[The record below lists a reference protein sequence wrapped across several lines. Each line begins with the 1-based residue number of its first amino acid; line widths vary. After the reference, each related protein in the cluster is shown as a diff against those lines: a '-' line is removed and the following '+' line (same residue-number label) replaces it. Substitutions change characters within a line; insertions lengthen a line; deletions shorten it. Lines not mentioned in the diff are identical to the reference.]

1 MSYFNFR
8 EMCTTKEN
16 IDNYPRTMNQVRNIC
31 ALVDMLDDV
40 REEFNAP
47 IVVNSGF
54 RSAEVNER
62 VGGVRTSL
70 HLQGRAADIRP
81 CYGRGLEYNWELQR
95 LYAILY
101 KRRDKLTELIKYD
114 TFIHVAV

>member
-8 EMCTTKEN
+8 EMCTTQEN
-16 IDNYPRTMNQVRNIC
+16 LDNYPRTMNQVQNIC

-54 RSAEVNER
+54 RSVEVNAK

-95 LYAILY
+95 LYSLLY
-101 KRRDKLTELIKYD
+101 KRRDELSELIKYD
-114 TFIHVAV
+114 TFIHVAI

>member
-8 EMCTTKEN
+8 EMCTTQVQLE
-16 IDNYPRTMNQVRNIC
+16 NYPRTMNQVQNLC
-31 ALVDMLDDV
+31 ALVAMLDEV

-47 IVVNSGF
+47 IVINSAF
-54 RSAEVNER
+54 RSEEVNRR

-81 CYGRGLEYNWELQR
+81 CYGGGSGYNWELQR
-95 LYAILY
+95 LYSILY
-101 KRRDKLTELIKYD
+101 KRRDDLTELIKYD
-114 TFIHVAV
+114 TFIHVAI